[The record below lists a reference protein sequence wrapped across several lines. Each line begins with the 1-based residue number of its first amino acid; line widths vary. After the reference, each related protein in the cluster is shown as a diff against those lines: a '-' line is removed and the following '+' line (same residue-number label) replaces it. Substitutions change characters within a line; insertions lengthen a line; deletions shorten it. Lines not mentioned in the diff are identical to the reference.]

1 MARVVQLRMPESE
14 RLLDMSAEEIER
26 FVEDHADRVLEGLP
40 EGVRP
45 VGVNAVS
52 LDALR
57 PGSGREIGVWGEW
70 TRACCG
76 KRELIEEFE
85 EPVMEDFMGPAV
97 RVHEGIRGTH
107 VESVF
112 RKVALENPRMHDRKA

>member
-1 MARVVQLRMPESE
+1 MARIVQLRMPESE
-14 RLLDMSAEEIER
+14 RLLDMAPEEIER
-26 FVEDHADRVLEGLP
+26 LVEEHADRALENLP
-40 EGVRP
+40 EGIRP

-57 PGSGREIGVWGEW
+57 PGTSGEFGVWAEW

-76 KRELIEEFE
+76 KRDLIDEFE
-85 EPVMEDFMGPAV
+85 EPVIEDFSSPVA
-97 RVHEGIRGTH
+97 RVHEGVRGTH

-112 RKVALENPRMHDRKA
+112 RKVTLENPKMHS